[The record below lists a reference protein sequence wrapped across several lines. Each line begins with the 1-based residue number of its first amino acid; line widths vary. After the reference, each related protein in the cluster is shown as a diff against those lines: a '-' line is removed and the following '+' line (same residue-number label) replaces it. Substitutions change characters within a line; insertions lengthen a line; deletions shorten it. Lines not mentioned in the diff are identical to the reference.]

1 MFEIEEEQ
9 TDENRIFEPYDK
21 SDFLSEVFISP
32 EKYKTIVGLLERKKN
47 VIFQGVPGVGKSFAA
62 KRLAY
67 SILEE
72 KNINQVKVIQFHQSY
87 SYEDFIV
94 GFRPSEDEGKQFEKR
109 YDVFYDFCKKA
120 GNYSPQ
126 KIYKKSTLPTV

>member
-32 EKYKTIVGLLERKKN
+32 EKYETIIGLLERKKN
-47 VIFQGVPGVGKSFAA
+47 IILQGAPGVGKSFAA

-72 KNINQVKVIQFHQSY
+72 KNTNQVKVIQFHQNY

-94 GFRPSEDEGKQFEKR
+94 GFKPSEDEANNLKNVM
-109 YDVFYDFCKKA
+109 VFFMIFVKKLLTIA
-120 GNYSPQ
+120 IINTS
-126 KIYKKSTLPTV
+126 S